1 MSVSF
6 TLTTLKTAIT
16 DRVEDEGTVFA
27 GSLDIIIQLAESRI
41 LRELPLSIWQLRGDV
56 SITAGTQT
64 ATKPTDSIAF
74 HSLTY
79 TDGSSVVQ
87 FIQPRSWAYCQDFAP
102 NTTQSKPKYYAE
114 DYSETEIYIAPNPNV
129 TVTATALYTKRPN
142 SIVEDTG
149 GTWISQKLGDLLL
162 AACMSASEEYDISPD
177 LVKMWEEKYLTLYT
191 AAIRDMSHLLP
202 RNYTGMAAQP
212 TPTGKFER

>member
-6 TLTTLKTAIT
+6 TLATLKTAIQE
-16 DRVEDEGTVFA
+16 RAEDEGTDFSS
-27 GSLDIIIQLAESRI
+27 SLDIIIQLGETRM
-41 LRELPLSIWQLRGDV
+41 LRELPLSIWQVRSSI

-64 ATKPTDSIAF
+64 ITKAADSVAYHALI
-74 HSLTY
+74 Y
-79 TDGSSVVQ
+79 TDGSGVVQ
-87 FIQPRSWAYCQDFAP
+87 SLKPRTWAYCQDYAP
-102 NTTQSKPKYYAE
+102 NTTQATPKYYSE
-114 DYSETEIYIAPNPNV
+114 DYSETEIYLSPNPNV

-142 SIVEDTG
+142 SLVTDTG

-162 AACMSASEEYDISPD
+162 AACMSASEEYNVSAD
-177 LVKMWEEKYLTLYT
+177 LVKMWEEKYMTLYT

-212 TPTGKFER
+212 TPTGKLER